1 MGKLLQ
7 EKKELREKYVSFLRR
22 MQSSDDCQQLAW
34 SQAGV
39 KELVI
44 KSLLPSISLIGPDAI
59 ALYSPMTPDT
69 LEIEKGLLSFVPKE
83 FIPTFYSIKEPW
95 YYMLDG
101 ITKLCMDHLEE
112 NHR

>member
-1 MGKLLQ
+1 
-7 EKKELREKYVSFLRR
+7 
-22 MQSSDDCQQLAW
+22 MQLSDDCHHLAW

-101 ITKLCMDHLEE
+101 ITKLCDEHLDEKGE
-112 NHR
+112 S